1 MSIALTSPI
10 TGLAQTGLTS
20 PTYTHVADT
29 PPDVNAKQYAVTAL
43 GGTQVGVEVHAVD
56 NPFTITAKR
65 PRVLKTASNGASARN
80 NYELLIRKGVVV
92 DTAGTRKVAITRII
106 YEIPVGAESH
116 DPESIRAMASAA
128 GGAVSQASSGIG
140 DTLVNGVF

>member
-10 TGLAQTGLTS
+10 TGLAQTGFTT
-20 PTYTHVADT
+20 PTYAHVTDT

-43 GGTQVGVEVHAVD
+43 GGTQVGVDVHAVD
-56 NPFTITAKR
+56 NPFTITVKR
-65 PRVLKTASNGASARN
+65 PRVLKTTANGVSARN
-80 NYELLIRKGVVV
+80 NYEMLVRKGVVV
-92 DTAGTRKVAITRII
+92 DAVGTRKVAIIRVI

-116 DPESIRAMASAA
+116 DPESLRAMNSAA
-128 GGAVSQASSGIG
+128 GGTVSQASSGIG